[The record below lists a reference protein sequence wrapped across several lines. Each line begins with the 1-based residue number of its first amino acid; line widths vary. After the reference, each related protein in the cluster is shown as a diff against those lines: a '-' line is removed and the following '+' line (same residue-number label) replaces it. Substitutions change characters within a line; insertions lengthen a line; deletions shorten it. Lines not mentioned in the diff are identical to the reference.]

1 MLTLVIGGSASGKSS
16 FAERLAVQSGLPR
29 YYVATMRVWDAES
42 EKRVARHREMRREKR
57 FETLE
62 CPLRLDELIVPE
74 RGVILLEDM
83 GNLVA
88 NELYDPEGA
97 GRDAAQ
103 AILRGIESMHR
114 QGSHLIVVSN
124 EVFRGG
130 ADYAG
135 DTDDYLLALAR
146 VNNALAAKAG
156 NVCRVVCG
164 IPQFVKGGNGF
175 DRA

>member
-62 CPLRLDELIVPE
+62 CPLRLEGLIVPE

-103 AILRGIESMHR
+103 AILRGVESLSR
-114 QGSHLIVVSN
+114 QCGHLIIVSN

-135 DTDDYLLALAR
+135 DTDDYLFALAQ
-146 VNNALAAKAG
+146 VNNALAAKAE

-164 IPQFVKGGNGF
+164 IPKFMKGGNGF
-175 DRA
+175 GRA

>member
-62 CPLRLDELIVPE
+62 CPLRLDELDVSE

-88 NELYDPEGA
+88 NELYDSEGT
-97 GRDAAQ
+97 GKDAAR
-103 AILRGIESMHR
+103 AILRGVERLHR

-130 ADYAG
+130 ADSAG
-135 DTDDYLLALAR
+135 DTDRFLLTLAQI
-146 VNNALAAKAG
+146 NNATATRVDA
-156 NVCRVVCG
+156 VVRVVCG
-164 IPQFVKGGNGF
+164 IPRYYKGG
-175 DRA
+175 

>member
-1 MLTLVIGGSASGKSS
+1 
-16 FAERLAVQSGLPR
+16 
-29 YYVATMRVWDAES
+29 
-42 EKRVARHREMRREKR
+42 MRREKR

-62 CPLRLDELIVPE
+62 CPLRLDELDVPE

-88 NELYDPEGA
+88 NELYDSEGA
-97 GRDAAQ
+97 GQDAAQ
-103 AILRGIESMHR
+103 AILRGVENLHR

-135 DTDDYLLALAR
+135 DTDAYLLALAR
-146 VNNALAAKAG
+146 VNNALAAKAE

-175 DRA
+175 DRCLKQSAWRLPCFPRCLCRKSSGTKEICAMRWRRSR

>member
-42 EKRVARHREMRREKR
+42 EKRVARHREMRRKKR

-62 CPLRLDELIVPE
+62 SPLRLDELIVPE

-103 AILRGIESMHR
+103 AILRGVERLHR

-135 DTDDYLLALAR
+135 DTDAYLLALAR
-146 VNNALAAKAG
+146 VNNALAAKAE

>member
-62 CPLRLDELIVPE
+62 CLLRLDELIVPE

-88 NELYDPEGA
+88 NELYDSEGA
-97 GRDAAQ
+97 GQDAAR
-103 AILRGIESMHR
+103 AILRGVERLHR

-135 DTDDYLLALAR
+135 DTDAYLLALAR
-146 VNNALAAKAG
+146 VNNALAAKAE

-175 DRA
+175 DHA

>member
-88 NELYDPEGA
+88 NELYDSEGA
-97 GRDAAQ
+97 GQDAAQ
-103 AILRGIESMHR
+103 AILRGVERLHR

-124 EVFRGG
+124 ERGLCG
-130 ADYAG
+130 RYGCLSACAG
-135 DTDDYLLALAR
+135 EGEQCA
-146 VNNALAAKAG
+146 
-156 NVCRVVCG
+156 CG
-164 IPQFVKGGNGF
+164 KGGECLPRGL
-175 DRA
+175 RHSQVYERGKWI

>member
-62 CPLRLDELIVPE
+62 CPLRLDELIVHE

-97 GRDAAQ
+97 GQDAAQ
-103 AILRGIESMHR
+103 AILRGVERLHR

-135 DTDDYLLALAR
+135 DTDAYLLALAR
-146 VNNALAAKAG
+146 VNNALAAKAE

>member
-62 CPLRLDELIVPE
+62 CPLRLDELIVSE

-88 NELYDPEGA
+88 NEL
-97 GRDAAQ
+97 
-103 AILRGIESMHR
+103 
-114 QGSHLIVVSN
+114 
-124 EVFRGG
+124 
-130 ADYAG
+130 
-135 DTDDYLLALAR
+135 
-146 VNNALAAKAG
+146 
-156 NVCRVVCG
+156 
-164 IPQFVKGGNGF
+164 
-175 DRA
+175 

>member
-29 YYVATMRVWDAES
+29 YYVATMRVWDTES

-62 CPLRLDELIVPE
+62 CPLRLDELDVSE

-88 NELYDPEGA
+88 NELYDSEGT
-97 GRDAAQ
+97 GKDAAR
-103 AILRGIESMHR
+103 AILRGVERLHC

-135 DTDDYLLALAR
+135 DTDAYLLALAR
-146 VNNALAAKAG
+146 VNNALAAKAE